1 MNMKKILALLLSLM
15 LLLSLVAC
23 SSTDDEAPAGDGA
36 GETAGDAAGETAG
49 ESGGDAAEPEM
60 KEVIGVTV
68 PAFTLHVNGKTL
80 TNEQMAD
87 YAVYEIQATSVNSS
101 GTESTVTYVGFSLA
115 DVFAAAGVT
124 DYTSVVATADDGYA
138 VEIAKEMA
146 SKPSTLVAISK
157 DGEQFKTAPWFAPCS
172 SGTTG
177 DYLKGMVAITL
188 DGQAFDPSSVP
199 APDAGDA
206 PAEGELP
213 EIADRTDKVEFAAY
227 SFKVNGQEV
236 TNETLAGLS
245 IYKIEVTT
253 VNSKGASSTSGYT
266 GYKLADVLAA
276 CGVENA
282 TTVKAVANDG
292 YESTLSAENITSDYT
307 LVAIEKDKELGE
319 DGTIWVAPCA
329 ETTSSAYA
337 KLVVEIVAE

>member
-1 MNMKKILALLLSLM
+1 MILKSFIKVL
-15 LLLSLVAC
+15 
-23 SSTDDEAPAGDGA
+23 E
-36 GETAGDAAGETAG
+36 GEGVEEINPVGE
-49 ESGGDAAEPEM
+49 
-60 KEVIGVTV
+60 
-68 PAFTLHVNGKTL
+68 
-80 TNEQMAD
+80 
-87 YAVYEIQATSVNSS
+87 
-101 GTESTVTYVGFSLA
+101 
-115 DVFAAAGVT
+115 
-124 DYTSVVATADDGYA
+124 
-138 VEIAKEMA
+138 
-146 SKPSTLVAISK
+146 
-157 DGEQFKTAPWFAPCS
+157 
-172 SGTTG
+172 
-177 DYLKGMVAITL
+177 
-188 DGQAFDPSSVP
+188 AFDPSAIST
-199 APDAGDA
+199 PDAGEA

>member
-87 YAVYEIQATSVNSS
+87 YAVYEIQATSINSS

-188 DGQAFDPSSVP
+188 DGQAFDPSSVA

-236 TNETLAGLS
+236 TNETL
-245 IYKIEVTT
+245 
-253 VNSKGASSTSGYT
+253 
-266 GYKLADVLAA
+266 
-276 CGVENA
+276 
-282 TTVKAVANDG
+282 
-292 YESTLSAENITSDYT
+292 
-307 LVAIEKDKELGE
+307 
-319 DGTIWVAPCA
+319 
-329 ETTSSAYA
+329 
-337 KLVVEIVAE
+337 